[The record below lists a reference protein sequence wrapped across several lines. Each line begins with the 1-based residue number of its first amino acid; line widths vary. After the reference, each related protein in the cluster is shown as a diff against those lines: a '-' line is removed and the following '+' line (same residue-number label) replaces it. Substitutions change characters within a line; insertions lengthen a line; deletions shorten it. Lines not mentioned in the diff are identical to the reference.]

1 MCDSWVPPSP
11 NINVGHNLESRTPTD
26 QHWLWGEGFSDFL
39 SLSQILCTWLS
50 EFWLKICYFVESVK
64 SLLLLR
70 GGSNQVWAWPKTIKI
85 TFYDMNHLTPLW
97 PPRSHGGSP
106 SLWNLSLCIK
116 NLCPCNWMESAG
128 LVGCC
133 KHLSSIFGV
142 VNVPHCG
149 LNCQYKTYGYIFTA
163 ILFSNDMVLYFMQR
177 NDGKMEF
184 WGFWGQND
192 PYSITWVKHFS
203 HKMCK
208 WSKTTKK
215 SFERD
220 KTEQKL
226 IFD

>member
-1 MCDSWVPPSP
+1 MIIFKWLVKSDSRFKGCLRPLK
-11 NINVGHNLESRTPTD
+11 ITKT
-26 QHWLWGEGFSDFL
+26 Q
-39 SLSQILCTWLS
+39 TS

-149 LNCQYKTYGYIFTA
+149 LNCIFRKKKRFFGQFLT
-163 ILFSNDMVLYFMQR
+163 FRVKMTHMGVLCQK
-177 NDGKMEF
+177 NF
-184 WGFWGQND
+184 W
-192 PYSITWVKHFS
+192 
-203 HKMCK
+203 
-208 WSKTTKK
+208 
-215 SFERD
+215 
-220 KTEQKL
+220 
-226 IFD
+226 

>member
-1 MCDSWVPPSP
+1 MWDSWVPPSP

-26 QHWLWGEGFSDFL
+26 QHWLWGEGFSYFL

-64 SLLLLR
+64 NLLLLR
-70 GGSNQVWAWPKTIKI
+70 GGSNQVWAWPKTIKT

-149 LNCQYKTYGYIFTA
+149 RKTEKNDEKRSENWFFGQFLTFRVKMTHIGYPGQKIFLVPFWHM
-163 ILFSNDMVLYFMQR
+163 ILSTILW
-177 NDGKMEF
+177 K
-184 WGFWGQND
+184 
-192 PYSITWVKHFS
+192 
-203 HKMCK
+203 
-208 WSKTTKK
+208 KTT
-215 SFERD
+215 
-220 KTEQKL
+220 
-226 IFD
+226 